1 MHEVRDERGVPVS
14 HGIPPAVRVIFGI
27 GLFLVLSVGGMVI
40 GGSRFGH
47 VWPSS
52 RVTAVHL
59 EGPLD
64 LGGTAPVAP
73 DAVSPSEKK

>member
-1 MHEVRDERGVPVS
+1 MHDVRDARGVPIS
-14 HGIPPAVRVIFGI
+14 RGIPPAVRVIFGI
-27 GLFLVLSVGGMVI
+27 GLFLILSVGGMVI

-52 RVTAVHL
+52 RVSAVHL

-64 LGGTAPVAP
+64 LGGTPPVAP
-73 DAVSPSEKK
+73 DAASAAK